1 MGMLASVVYNITTW
15 NTNADVDIIHAV
27 ISVTVAAQC
36 TIKNDGAQESLLP
49 QMNVNVVSVLDML
62 QNVIL
67 IHR

>member
-1 MGMLASVVYNITTW
+1 M
-15 NTNADVDIIHAV
+15 NADVDIIHAV
-27 ISVTVAAQC
+27 IFVTVVAQC
-36 TIKNDGAQESLLP
+36 TTKNDGAQESLLP